1 MGRSAGKLKGYKK
14 GGETLV
20 ETIVSFSVIMVMLA
34 LVGTVIMSAIRM
46 TAHAA
51 EVTGKLEAAA
61 LSVEQ
66 DEGGV
71 LGKAQMVVSQLSEG
85 GTLLPNPI
93 YLEIDVKESGDE
105 GHLLRYF
112 VSGSGGGGTQGG

>member
-1 MGRSAGKLKGYKK
+1 M
-14 GGETLV
+14 
-20 ETIVSFSVIMVMLA
+20 ETIVSFSVIMIMLA

-51 EVTGKLEAAA
+51 EVTGKLEAAS

-71 LGKAQMVVSQLSEG
+71 LGKAQMVVSQMAED